1 MDSNNNNAVNFK
13 NENEIDLG
21 EFFSVL
27 WSGKWLIVSLTSL
40 FSIAAIIYSL
50 SLPNLYQSTAL
61 LSSVESSSG
70 NGLNQAMKSYSGL
83 ASLAGVNLPGNAS
96 GSNSVKAIQK
106 LKTLSFFKKNIL
118 PNIYLPDLMAI
129 ESWDIN
135 TNTLIYNKK
144 IFNNETQTWV
154 RDFQFPLTQTPSDQE
169 SHKAFMHHLSVTTD
183 IDTGFISISA
193 THQSPFIAKIW
204 TDLVIKQLNDFFR
217 VKDKIEAQAALDYL
231 NLQISQTSFSE
242 IKLVIAEL
250 MQQKMQ
256 QLTLI
261 EANNFYVFEYIDPP
275 EVMETKTSPA
285 RSQICILWAFIGGVL
300 SCLIVLIRFYIFN
313 TKV

>member
-1 MDSNNNNAVNFK
+1 MESNNKNALNV
-13 NENEIDLG
+13 ENEIDLG
-21 EFFSVL
+21 EFFGVL
-27 WSGKWLIVSLTSL
+27 WGGKWLIASVTSL
-40 FSIAAIIYSL
+40 FSIAAVIYSL

-83 ASLAGVNLPGNAS
+83 ASLAGVNLPGNTS
-96 GSNSVKAIQK
+96 GSNSVKATQK

-135 TNTLIYNKK
+135 TNTLIYNKE

-154 RDFQFPLTQTPSDQE
+154 RDFQFPLTQTPSAQE

-183 IDTGFISISA
+183 IDTGFISISVI
-193 THQSPFIAKIW
+193 HQSPFIAKTW

-275 EVMETKTSPA
+275 EVMETKISPVRA
-285 RSQICILWAFIGGVL
+285 QICILGAFIGVIL